1 MKIDLNFIDT
11 IIIGEYE
18 KFGLTKAKLKE
29 ILETMIIIRTFEE
42 KVEALFLREGILMG
56 PSHLYIGM
64 EAIAAGVKAFIKKG
78 DLIISHHR
86 GHGHAIMIGIELERL
101 FAELLGFK
109 EGNTKGVGGSMHLPI
124 DPEKGGLYASAIVG
138 SQIPIAVGVAYA
150 QKLKRTGN
158 ITLVFFGDGA
168 VNTGAFAEG
177 VVMSSFL
184 KVPLVLLCENNVYA
198 EFTRTADLFEDDSI
212 VFQRFIGYNIPVL
225 VVNGND
231 PLSVYKGLK
240 THEEELRS
248 GKGPIA
254 IIAMTYRLKGHGV
267 YDKSPYKPLGEE
279 DLWRSRDP
287 IITFSGRLINEGVIT
302 VGEFE
307 EMLRSVRERV
317 DEAFEKAKGGSPMN
331 IEELYSLM

>member
-11 IIIGEYE
+11 ILIGEYE
-18 KFGLTKAKLKE
+18 KFSLTKAKLKE
-29 ILETMIIIRTFEE
+29 MLETMVIIRAFEE
-42 KVEALFLREGILMG
+42 KVEALFLKEGILMG

-64 EAIAAGVKAFIKKG
+64 EAIAAGVRAFIRKG

-86 GHGHAIMIGIELERL
+86 GHGHAIMIGTELERL

-109 EGNTKGVGGSMHLPI
+109 EGNMKGVGGSMHLPI
-124 DPEKGGLYASAIVG
+124 DPERGGLYASAIVG

-150 QKLKRTGN
+150 QKLRKTGN
-158 ITLVFFGDGA
+158 ITIVFFGDGA

-177 VVMSSFL
+177 VVMSAFL

-198 EFTRTADLFEDDSI
+198 EFTKTADLFEDDS
-212 VFQRFIGYNIPVL
+212 VVLQRFIGYGIPIL

-240 THEEELRS
+240 TYEEELRS

-254 IIAMTYRLKGHGV
+254 IVAMTYRLKGHGV

-287 IITFSGRLINEGVIT
+287 IITFSNRLINEGV
-302 VGEFE
+302 VMAGEYE
-307 EMLRSVRERV
+307 EMLKNTKRKI
-317 DEAFEKAKGGSPMN
+317 DEAFERAKRGSPMS
-331 IEELYSLM
+331 IEELYSLV

>member
-11 IIIGEYE
+11 ILIGEYE
-18 KFGLTKAKLKE
+18 KFSLTKAKLKE
-29 ILETMIIIRTFEE
+29 MLETMIIIRAFEE
-42 KVEALFLREGILMG
+42 KVEALFLKEGILMG

-64 EAIAAGVKAFIKKG
+64 EAIAAGVRAFIRKG

-86 GHGHAIMIGIELERL
+86 GHGHAIMIGTELERL

-109 EGNTKGVGGSMHLPI
+109 EGNMKGVGGSMHLPI
-124 DPEKGGLYASAIVG
+124 DPERGGLYASAIVG

-150 QKLKRTGN
+150 QKLRKTGN
-158 ITLVFFGDGA
+158 ITIVFFGDGA

-177 VVMSSFL
+177 VVMSAFL

-198 EFTRTADLFEDDSI
+198 EFTKTADLFEDDS
-212 VFQRFIGYNIPVL
+212 VVLQRFIGYGIPIL

-240 THEEELRS
+240 TYEEELRS

-254 IIAMTYRLKGHGV
+254 IVAMTYRLKGHGV

-287 IITFSGRLINEGVIT
+287 IITFSNRLINEGV
-302 VGEFE
+302 VMAGEYE
-307 EMLRSVRERV
+307 EMLKNTKRKI
-317 DEAFEKAKGGSPMN
+317 DEAFERAKRGSPMN
-331 IEELYSLM
+331 IEELYSLV